1 MVLVCTYDGYHFVS
15 ILQLKLNAY
24 LFCISA
30 SEIVIFLIRI
40 NLVKLF
46 MSYFL

>member
-1 MVLVCTYDGYHFVS
+1 MVLVCTYEGYHFIS

-30 SEIVIFLIRI
+30 SEIVIFLMKI
-40 NLVKLF
+40 NLIKLS
-46 MSYFL
+46 MS